1 MKTIIGLYDHVSD
14 AHSAIDDLV
23 DAGVDRNDISFVMPD
38 PDERYRTTLEGD
50 GDQVVEGA
58 IGGAAVGG
66 VLGGLTGLLLGL
78 GAFAIPG
85 LGVIVA
91 AGPLAA
97 ALTGA
102 GVGALTGG
110 LVGALVGWGVPEEEA
125 GYYTEGVRRGGTLVA
140 VRTPE
145 ERVDEVSDILSW
157 HNPVDIEER
166 ASTWRATGWS
176 GYDSQVEPY
185 TSDQMAVERQ
195 QYGMYDEELNYDD
208 YVSSYQQH
216 FQSRYGTAGY
226 DFDYYDPA
234 YRYGYYLGTNRVY
247 NNYERWD
254 DLEEKARHRW
264 DYDYADTYGAW
275 DQFKDAVRHAWEEVK
290 DAVNFDDEDEE
301 MYTSTPSRYPG

>member
-1 MKTIIGLYDHVSD
+1 MKTIVGLFDHVSD
-14 AHSAIDDLV
+14 AHAAIDDLV

-50 GDQVVEGA
+50 GDQVAEGA

-102 GVGALTGG
+102 GVGALAGG

-125 GYYTEGVRRGGTLVA
+125 SYYAEGVRRGGTLVA
-140 VRTPE
+140 VRATE
-145 ERVDEVSDILSW
+145 DRVDEIADILSW
-157 HNPVDIEER
+157 HHPVNIEER
-166 ASTWRATGWS
+166 ASTWQATGWT
-176 GYDSQVEPY
+176 GYDNSIEPY
-185 TSDQMAVERQ
+185 TGEQMRAERQ
-195 QYGMYDEELNYDD
+195 QYGTYGELDYDD
-208 YVSSYQQH
+208 YVSSYRQH
-216 FQSRYGTAGY
+216 YQSRYSTAGY
-226 DFDYYDPA
+226 DFDYFDPA

-247 NNYERWD
+247 NSYDRWD

-264 DYDYADTYGAW
+264 DYDYSDTYGTW

-290 DAVNFDDEDEE
+290 DAVDFEDEDEE
-301 MYTSTPSRYPG
+301 VYTTPSRY